1 MANRI
6 IRNKKRNKNMKLSNK
21 PKLIKSEAWGSRVGL
36 VLAMAGNAVGF
47 GNFLRF
53 PVQAVQNGGGAFIIP
68 YLVSLVLLGLPLLL
82 IEWSTGRYGG
92 KFGHHST
99 PFIMNSLSKQRI
111 WRYIGV
117 FGVFSN
123 IAIASYYCYLE
134 SWTMSYVF
142 HSIVGTFDGM
152 SQHQVAGFFSNYLD
166 VTTSTT
172 GIPFEAIVFFVLC
185 LALNTWILSKG
196 LSGGIE
202 KVAKIGV
209 PMLIIFGIFLAIKG
223 ITMKSGS
230 QGALWDGLE
239 GLNFLWTPNY
249 NSLASPK
256 VWLAAAGQ
264 MFFTLSVGMG
274 TIQCYASYIKE
285 KDDIA
290 LNSMSA
296 GFTNEFV
303 EIVLGSSIIIPISVG
318 YLGIDRVIELTNQGG
333 LGLAFRTMPFLFE
346 RWGAVLSAIAGGA
359 FFGLLFIAGITSS
372 LAMGTPIMGFLKDE
386 FNWPRKRSALTFGLG
401 VLILGLPT
409 VFFFQKGVFD
419 EYDYWAGTVSL
430 VVFAMLEAI
439 LFAWFFGADKGWKEI
454 NTGADIKIPLFFK
467 FLLKFVTPVMLI
479 LIFIGASVAPV
490 GDDWSKV
497 SIKGWE
503 VSPGSII
510 GKITHKG
517 IGPNNKYF
525 ADTFFSENDGTVDSI
540 FVMRKKHFIR
550 VGQTGREDIVAKT
563 YQYPAKMKLVVG
575 KGDFVSIGDPL
586 YRGSIINNIFYID
599 MSRLLL
605 LLVFAGIS
613 LAVYFAFKKKEHI
626 N

>member
-1 MANRI
+1 
-6 IRNKKRNKNMKLSNK
+6 MKQSYK
-21 PKLIKSEAWGSRVGL
+21 PKLIKKEAWGSRIGL

-68 YLVSLVLLGLPLLL
+68 YLVSLVLLGLPLLM
-82 IEWSTGRYGG
+82 IEWSTGRFGG

-111 WRYIGV
+111 WRYVGV
-117 FGVFSN
+117 FGIFSN

-142 HSIVGTFDGM
+142 HSIAGTFNSMD
-152 SQHQVAGFFSNYLD
+152 QHQVAGFFENYLD

-202 KVAKIGV
+202 KAAKIGV
-209 PMLIIFGIFLAIKG
+209 PLLVIFGIFLAIKG
-223 ITMKSGS
+223 ITMKAGN
-230 QGALWDGLE
+230 QGAVWDGLE

-249 NSLASPK
+249 DSLASPK

-274 TIQCYASYIKE
+274 TIQCYASYVREKE
-285 KDDIA
+285 DIA
-290 LNSMSA
+290 LNAMSA

-318 YLGIDRVIELTNQGG
+318 YLGIDRVVELTNQGS
-333 LGLAFRTMPFLFE
+333 LGLAFRTMPYLFE
-346 RWGAVLSAIAGGA
+346 QWGAILSAIAGVA
-359 FFGLLFIAGITSS
+359 FFGLLFFAGITSS
-372 LAMGTPIMGFLKDE
+372 LAMGTPILGFLKDE
-386 FNWPRKRSALTFGLG
+386 FNWSRKRSALTFGLA
-401 VLILGLPT
+401 VLVLGLPT

-439 LFAWFFGADKGWKEI
+439 LFAWIFGLDKGWKEI
-454 NTGADIKIPLFFK
+454 NEGADIKIPIIFK
-467 FLLKFVTPVMLI
+467 YILKYITPVMLI
-479 LIFIGASVAPV
+479 AIFFGSLAAPV
-490 GDDWSKV
+490 NDDWSKL

-517 IGPNNKYF
+517 EGPNKNYF
-525 ADTFFSENDGTVDSI
+525 ADAFYSENDGTVDSI
-540 FVMRKKHFIR
+540 FIKRKKHYIR
-550 VGQTGREDIVAKT
+550 VSQPGDKDLVSKT
-563 YQYPAKMKLVVG
+563 YQYPSKMKLLVG
-575 KGDFVSIGDPL
+575 VGDCVNIGDPL
-586 YRGSIINNIFYID
+586 YEGNVINNKFYVD

-605 LLVFAGIS
+605 LLVFMGIS
-613 LAVYFAFKKKEHI
+613 LAVYFAFKKNKLKHL
-626 N
+626 NQ

>member
-1 MANRI
+1 MS
-6 IRNKKRNKNMKLSNK
+6 LSHK
-21 PKLIKSEAWGSRVGL
+21 PKLLKQEAWGSRIGL

-68 YLVSLVLLGLPLLL
+68 YLVSLVLLGLPLLM
-82 IEWSTGRYGG
+82 IEWSTGRFGG

-99 PFIMNSLSKQRI
+99 PFIMNSLSKQKI
-111 WRYIGV
+111 WRYVGV
-117 FGVFSN
+117 FGIFSN

-142 HSIVGTFDGM
+142 HSIAGTFNGLD
-152 SQHQVAGFFSNYLD
+152 QHQVAGFFENYLD

-202 KVAKIGV
+202 KAAKIGV
-209 PMLIIFGIFLAIKG
+209 PLLIIFGVFLAIKG
-223 ITMKSGS
+223 ITMKAGN
-230 QGALWDGLE
+230 QGAVWDGIE

-249 NSLASPK
+249 DSLASPK

-274 TIQCYASYIKE
+274 TIQCYASYVKE
-285 KDDIA
+285 KEDIA

-318 YLGIDRVIELTNQGG
+318 YLGIDRVIELTNQGS
-333 LGLAFRTMPFLFE
+333 LGLAFRTMPYLFE
-346 RWGAVLSAIAGGA
+346 QWGTILSAIAGMA
-359 FFGLLFIAGITSS
+359 FFGLLFFAGITSS
-372 LAMGTPIMGFLKDE
+372 LAMGTPILGFLKDE
-386 FNWPRKRSALTFGLG
+386 FNWSRKRSALTFGLG
-401 VLILGLPT
+401 VLVLGLPT

-430 VVFAMLEAI
+430 VVFAMLEAV
-439 LFAWFFGADKGWKEI
+439 LFAWIFGLDKGWKEI
-454 NTGADIKIPLFFK
+454 NEGADIKIPVIFK
-467 FLLKFVTPVMLI
+467 YILKYITPVMLI
-479 LIFIGASVAPV
+479 AIFFGSVAAPV
-490 GDDWSKV
+490 NNDWSKL
-497 SIKGWE
+497 SLKGWE
-503 VSPGSII
+503 VSPTSII

-517 IGPNNKYF
+517 EGPNKKYF
-525 ADTFFSENDGTVDSI
+525 ANAFYSENDGTVDSI
-540 FVMRKKHFIR
+540 FVKRKKHYIR
-550 VGQTGREDIVAKT
+550 VSQPGDQELVSKT
-563 YQYPAKMKLVVG
+563 YQYPSEMKLLVRI
-575 KGDFVSIGDPL
+575 GDAVNTGDPL
-586 YRGSIINNIFYID
+586 YEGNVINNKFYVD

-605 LLVFAGIS
+605 LLVFLGIS
-613 LAVYFAFKKKEHI
+613 FAVFFAFKKNVHKHQ
-626 N
+626 NQ